1 MGGSGALNLLFSVL
15 ARQRH
20 ITCLVV
26 LRVLQ
31 GVCQGGLNAPQKS
44 LWGRWAP
51 TNERTTMVA
60 LFRVGTNFGT
70 LLTNVIARKFCFKA
84 VRNKLDYFQ
93 LLSVQNMVG
102 LGYTTHMVLSLL
114 SGPLYGLLMHA
125 IHRLKWLRSTS

>member
-15 ARQRH
+15 ARQKH
-20 ITCLVV
+20 ITCLVA
-26 LRVLQ
+26 LRILQ

-70 LLTNVIARKFCFKA
+70 LLTNVIARKLGFKTFEI
-84 VRNKLDYFQ
+84 VRNHFQ
-93 LLSVQNMVG
+93 LLSVQDMAG
-102 LGYTTHMVLSLL
+102 LGFTTHMVLCL
-114 SGPLYGLLMHA
+114 SFGPLSGLLMHETR
-125 IHRLKWLRSTS
+125 RLK